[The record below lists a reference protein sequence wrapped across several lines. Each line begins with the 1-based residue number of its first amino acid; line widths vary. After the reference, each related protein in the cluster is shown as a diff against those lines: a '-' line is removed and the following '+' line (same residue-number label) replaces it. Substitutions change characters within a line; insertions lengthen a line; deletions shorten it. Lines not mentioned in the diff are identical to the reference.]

1 MERFNTSIVCTYNLL
16 KDDDESELC
25 YKIQYLDIF
34 GLKDYDGDIINKVIQ
49 DLENKY
55 KDNEYIKRLIDIKTA
70 QEKQIAM
77 FSKENL
83 DFVLCFQYEKF
94 YIIHYLLSCL
104 INNNK
109 IDDEKFEN
117 MLKKINK

>member
-16 KDDDESELC
+16 EDNDESDLC

-55 KDNEYIKRLIDIKTA
+55 KDNEYIKRLIDTKTA

-77 FSKENL
+77 FSEENL

-94 YIIHYLLSCL
+94 HIIHYLLSCL

-109 IDDEKFEN
+109 IDDKKFEN

>member
-16 KDDDESELC
+16 EDSEESDLC

-55 KDNEYIKRLIDIKTA
+55 TDNEYIKRLIEIKTA
-70 QEKQIAM
+70 QEKQVAM
-77 FSKENL
+77 FSEENL

-109 IDDEKFEN
+109 VDDEKFKN

>member
-55 KDNEYIKRLIDIKTA
+55 KDNEYIKRE
-70 QEKQIAM
+70 QEA
-77 FSKENL
+77 
-83 DFVLCFQYEKF
+83 EKR
-94 YIIHYLLSCL
+94 LSS
-104 INNNK
+104 
-109 IDDEKFEN
+109 DSVPF
-117 MLKKINK
+117 